1 MRKDM
6 AKVIVARPRIVD
18 SVRRRG
24 RTRPDDLL
32 PKGVG
37 LRRDAMEHGGFKM
50 LNENLAPL
58 RRYLEKQAGRPWN
71 HVYSEIAA
79 NLRPSSTVQQ
89 HVRDH
94 LKDFVALN
102 PEPVMR
108 SIWCAERRRWIEGR
122 GPWSQALYVDKQG
135 VLRRTADLAWVKR
148 WERERAASKAPQRP
162 DGVVA
167 LSETVELRRI
177 GGVWFEV
184 RRAPLPEPEY
194 RPVLRHVRRPRNPYS
209 RSSDEVIVEVVVR
222 QLVTPTVVDIVT
234 GQPVAAGPELDQQDA
249 WREYRKA
256 VPTRTYAVF
265 RRQLSRTELRRYGLE
280 NDAPAVL

>member
-6 AKVIVARPRIVD
+6 AKVIVTRPRVVD
-18 SVRRRG
+18 SVGRRG
-24 RTRPDDLL
+24 RVCPDDQL

-58 RRYLEKQAGRPWN
+58 RRYLEKQVGRSWN
-71 HVYSEIAA
+71 RVFSEIAA

-102 PEPVMR
+102 PRPIMR
-108 SIWCAERRRWIEGR
+108 HMWCAKRSRWIDGR
-122 GPWSQALYVDKQG
+122 GPWSQPLYVDQHG

-148 WERERAASKAPQRP
+148 WERERAAAKAPLQP
-162 DGVVA
+162 DDVVV
-167 LSETVELRRI
+167 LSEAVELRKI
-177 GGVWFEV
+177 GGIWFEV
-184 RRAPLPEPEY
+184 QRAPMPEPEY
-194 RPVLRHVRRPRNPYS
+194 RAVLRQVRKQRNPY
-209 RSSDEVIVEVVVR
+209 RRCSDEIIVEVVVR
-222 QLVTPTVVDIVT
+222 QLVTPAVVDIVT
-234 GQPVAAGPELDQQDA
+234 GQPVAAGPELDQHDA

-256 VPTRTYAVF
+256 VPARTYAAC
-265 RRQLSRTELRRYGLE
+265 RRQLSRAELRRHGLQ
-280 NDAPAVL
+280 NDAPVTG